1 MSIIEKAISKQRKAR
16 SDEDERA
23 VALNAEDAG
32 ASGSSRVEQAMAR
45 VRPEPDEQGSDVHA
59 AGAKSN
65 GAAPAEAEPAAEPV
79 QTTRRR
85 VEISRTR
92 LSELGLLDPS
102 GGRSQLAE
110 EFRLV
115 KRPILAGAF
124 ATGDDAIPHGNL
136 IMVTSALPREGKSF
150 STINLAMSIAMEF
163 DRTVLLVDADV
174 ARPSILAYLGVENDG
189 PGLLDLLADE
199 TIDFADT
206 LIRTDIDN
214 LTLMPAG
221 KTYPRANEMLA
232 SRDMEQLVAEMSA
245 RYPDRIILFD
255 TPPLLATSEASVL
268 AEHMGQIVFVVE
280 AENTPQDATV
290 RAIEQLQGCD
300 VVLPLLNKTKP
311 LPGMRYTQGYYG
323 SYYGT

>member
-1 MSIIEKAISKQRKAR
+1 MSIIEKAISKQRKTR
-16 SDEDERA
+16 TEEDERA
-23 VALNAEDAG
+23 GAVNTDIASEAG
-32 ASGSSRVEQAMAR
+32 PSRVEQAMAR
-45 VRPEPDEQGSDVHA
+45 VRPETGQVDPEDV
-59 AGAKSN
+59 AGGKLN
-65 GAAPAEAEPAAEPV
+65 GAAPAGADAIEQPTL
-79 QTTRRR
+79 TTQRR
-85 VEISRTR
+85 VEISRDR
-92 LSELGLLDPS
+92 LAELGLIEPS

-110 EFRLV
+110 EYRLV

-124 ATGDDAIPHGNL
+124 ATGDEAIPHGNL
-136 IMVTSALPREGKSF
+136 VMVTSALPREGKSF

-174 ARPSILAYLGVENDG
+174 ARPSILGYLGVDSDG
-189 PGLLDLLADE
+189 PGLLDLLADDN
-199 TIDFADT
+199 IDFPDA

-268 AEHMGQIVFVVE
+268 AQHMGQVVFVVE
-280 AENTPQDATV
+280 AEHTPQDATV
-290 RAIEQLQGCD
+290 RAIEQLQGCE

-311 LPGMRYTQGYYG
+311 LPGMGYAHGYYG